1 MIQRNPVTIGHEQVN
16 ASTGTNA
23 VFPTLE
29 RGAVSLKDLA
39 KAEKAA
45 EAGAEAD
52 HAHEADHDLA
62 LDPVPIDRAV
72 EAEAVPVALRAA
84 EDQAPKHRKVLV
96 LLRVPK
102 AGPKDSVGTRQQKLY
117 AVHISRINAIPKSA
131 DTSTMGLVGSLRK
144 VTAKMAKTASSSIST
159 NPEPPLDAHQIDRNH
174 PTRRGRKA
182 KRTAK
187 QRTAQTRLLP
197 GVGAQIR
204 RAIKIKRIKRDLLPG
219 HPEVAAE
226 EKANRRQIS
235 KIMPRSL
242 WRYLLWSSKEK

>member
-1 MIQRNPVTIGHEQVN
+1 MMPRKPVTIGHEQVN
-16 ASTGTNA
+16 ASTETNA
-23 VFPTLE
+23 VSPTLG

-39 KAEKAA
+39 KAGKAA

-52 HAHEADHDLA
+52 HAHEAGHDLVP
-62 LDPVPIDRAV
+62 DPVPIDRVV

-102 AGPKDSVGTRQQKLY
+102 AGPKDSVGTRQRKLY
-117 AVHISRINAIPKSA
+117 AVHISRINVIPKSA
-131 DTSTMGLVGSLRK
+131 DISTMDLVGSTRR
-144 VTAKMAKTASSSIST
+144 VTAKRAKTASSNRST
-159 NPEPPLDAHQIDRNH
+159 NLEPPLDAHQIDRNH

-187 QRTAQTRLLP
+187 QRTARTRLLP
-197 GVGAQIR
+197 EEGAQIR
-204 RAIKIKRIKRDLLPG
+204 RAIKTKRITRNLLPG

-226 EKANRRQIS
+226 EKARRRKIR

-242 WRYLLWSSKEK
+242 WRYLPW